1 MAEVLGRVLQP
12 LVIRETPSCSSL
24 VGSSPATI
32 HGVVPQIALPLTESQ
47 RAPHPQEDML
57 RFLRNRS
64 VRLRADVQDQHA
76 VLGYIGNPEVIRQV
90 ATLSLFRIFD
100 VAIHHHI
107 VPLVGGA

>member
-12 LVIRETPSCSSL
+12 LATRESTFVFQIGRALTCDDPRSCAANRLAVDRKS
-24 VGSSPATI
+24 
-32 HGVVPQIALPLTESQ
+32 
-47 RAPHPQEDML
+47 APHPQEDVL

-100 VAIHHHI
+100 LAAHHHI

>member
-24 VGSSPATI
+24 VGPSPATI

-47 RAPHPQEDML
+47 HPIPRRICCAFSGIVPSAFGL
-57 RFLRNRS
+57 TFRISTLFLDIS
-64 VRLRADVQDQHA
+64 V
-76 VLGYIGNPEVIRQV
+76 RQV

-100 VAIHHHI
+100 VATHHHI

>member
-12 LVIRETPSCSSL
+12 LAIRESTLVFQFGRVIACDDPRSCAANRLAVDRKS
-24 VGSSPATI
+24 
-32 HGVVPQIALPLTESQ
+32 
-47 RAPHPQEDML
+47 APHPQEDML

-64 VRLRADVQDQHA
+64 VRLQADVQDQHA

-100 VAIHHHI
+100 VATHLHI